1 MTGVKIVNRGQV
13 DLFACLGLCGSK
25 QADVGECR
33 LDHHGE
39 IVTFIP
45 RQILSFYSFKK
56 FYTVQC

>member
-39 IVTFIP
+39 IVPFIP
-45 RQILSFYSFKK
+45 RHDLSFYPLKNI
-56 FYTVQC
+56 YTVQC